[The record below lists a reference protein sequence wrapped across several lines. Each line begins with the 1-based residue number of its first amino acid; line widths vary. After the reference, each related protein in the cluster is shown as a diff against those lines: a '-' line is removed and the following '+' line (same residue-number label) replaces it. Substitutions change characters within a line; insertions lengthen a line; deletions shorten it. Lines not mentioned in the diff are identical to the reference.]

1 MTERRL
7 TTRVRAI
14 VSGWM
19 REEGRGTIGILG
31 LLLSSIP
38 VLWLAFWIAAPH
50 YPDFGTETPF
60 PAMLAERFP
69 PGTPLE
75 TFGAALE
82 EAEFVVVELS
92 ADGWTGRAVLSRQF
106 LFCAEG
112 YELRWTAG
120 ADDTLVTVSGS
131 DTSTC

>member
-7 TTRVRAI
+7 TTRIRAI

-19 REEGRGTIGILG
+19 REEGRSTIGIAG
-31 LLLSSIP
+31 LLLTSIP
-38 VLWLAFWIAAPH
+38 VLWLAFWIAAPG
-50 YPDFGTETPF
+50 YPDFGTDTAF
-60 PAMLAERFP
+60 PAVLAERFP

-92 ADGWTGRAVLSRQF
+92 GDGRTGRAVLSRQF

-112 YELRWTAG
+112 YQVRWTAG
-120 ADDTLVTVSGS
+120 ADATLASLSGS